1 MVVGDDRRLAH
12 DGGVLQIAVG
22 DGAGGIRL
30 GHEGAL
36 DLRGE
41 GETPQ
46 VGLAVG
52 VVVDAAHSSLGSIRG
67 AGESGSLGDELG
79 QVGRSAAQTG
89 R

>member
-1 MVVGDDRRLAH
+1 MVVGDDGRVAH
-12 DGGVLQIAVG
+12 DCGVLQIAVC

-36 DLRGE
+36 DLRGK

-46 VGLAVG
+46 VRLAIC
-52 VVVDAAHSSLGSIRG
+52 VVVDAAHASLGSIRG
-67 AGESGSLGDELG
+67 AGESGSLRNELG